1 MRADAAK
8 AVSQKGVRIDRTGM
22 VRKSQKPGA
31 TVCEGDVLTFRAR
44 GQVLTVR
51 VLGLPARRGPAA
63 EAQGFYEAFSRRHGG
78 YTTVDSLMGEGIH
91 GLLTFCEYFVNS
103 GLVIV
108 INGRMRIYEPT

>member
-1 MRADAAK
+1 MDETEQRLDIWLWRTRFFKMRADAAK

-63 EAQGFYEAFSRRHGG
+63 EAQGFYDTLTEE
-78 YTTVDSLMGEGIH
+78 TGEQG
-91 GLLTFCEYFVNS
+91 
-103 GLVIV
+103 
-108 INGRMRIYEPT
+108 